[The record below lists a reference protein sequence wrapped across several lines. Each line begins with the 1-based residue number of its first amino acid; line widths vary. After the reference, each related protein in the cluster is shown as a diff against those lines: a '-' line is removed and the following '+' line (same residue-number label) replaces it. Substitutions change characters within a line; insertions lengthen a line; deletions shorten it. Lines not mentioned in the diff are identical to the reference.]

1 MNKYQATLFSNESDI
16 YTALHSNSAK
26 ITDVTLRKIA
36 FNRGLILPSN
46 LSKEVLIEKISDL
59 PFSYNHIREI
69 QDKLATKSSQDVFS
83 VKRIYDGFDIEKLY
97 DVVNNVKENRP
108 KLLGHEKIDH
118 YSGLQTYHISIDYT
132 EFDFRRG
139 KFQQKKLYSGGIIFI
154 VKKGYISVRYNYTPR
169 ISEILNQIIETYFST
184 VSNNITVDEIDLS
197 SIIDTDLRNIF
208 AVHLYDFEGGYK
220 KTGFEYAGLEKVRV
234 SRIKTLL
241 DINKN
246 NPKENVNEET
256 QELGK
261 LEIST
266 DNQDD
271 DDDDD
276 INSQEIASDDDE
288 NLTFNINNAAY
299 DGLSLVNAPQI
310 KELCSDGFYRSLI
323 RWKSFSTAVKNH
335 TITFELSF
343 DDKYLGRNIKFRALY
358 KESNSVSAEREK
370 LSDADFDLV
379 MKQLEEKIFLI
390 NDFIIEEH
398 NKRYPVTKAMS
409 CESSN
414 QEAG

>member
-36 FNRGLILPSN
+36 FNRGLIFPSS

-59 PFSYNHIREI
+59 PFSYNHIREV

-83 VKRIYDGFDIEKLY
+83 VKRIYEEFDIEKLY
-97 DVVNNVKENRP
+97 DVVNKVKENRP

-139 KFQQKKLYSGGIIFI
+139 KFQQKKLYSGSIIFI
-154 VKKGYISVRYNYTPR
+154 VRNAYVSVRYNYTPR
-169 ISEILNQIIETYFST
+169 ISEILNQIIDTYSST
-184 VSNNITVDEIDLS
+184 VSDNIIVNEIDLS

-208 AVHLYDFEGGYK
+208 AVHLYDFDGNYK
-220 KTGFEYAGLEKVRV
+220 TTGFEYAGLEKVRV
-234 SRIKTLL
+234 SRIKTPL
-241 DINKN
+241 DINGDN
-246 NPKENVNEET
+246 LEGNANEEA
-256 QELGK
+256 QELLSK
-261 LEIST
+261 LLPST
-266 DNQDD
+266 DNEN
-271 DDDDD
+271 DDD
-276 INSQEIASDDDE
+276 INNQEISSDDDE

-323 RWKSFSTAVKNH
+323 RWKSFSSAVKNH

-358 KESNSVSAEREK
+358 KESNSASAEREK
-370 LSDADFDLV
+370 LSDADFDQV
-379 MKQLEEKIFLI
+379 MKQLEEKMFLI

-398 NKRYPVTKAMS
+398 TKRYPVTKIMS
-409 CESSN
+409 CETSN

>member
-36 FNRGLILPSN
+36 FNRGLIFPSD
-46 LSKEVLIEKISDL
+46 LSKEVLIEKLSDL
-59 PFSYNHIREI
+59 PFSYNHIREV
-69 QDKLATKSSQDVFS
+69 QDKLATKPSQDVFS
-83 VKRIYDGFDIEKLY
+83 VKRIYEEFDIEKLY
-97 DVVNNVKENRP
+97 DVVNKVKENRP

-139 KFQQKKLYSGGIIFI
+139 KFQQKKLYSGSIIFI
-154 VKKGYISVRYNYTPR
+154 VKKGYVSVRYNYTPR
-169 ISEILNQIIETYFST
+169 ISEILNQIIDTYSST
-184 VSNNITVDEIDLS
+184 VCDNIIVNEIDLS

-208 AVHLYDFEGGYK
+208 AVHLYDFDGKYK

-234 SRIKTLL
+234 SRIKTSL
-241 DINKN
+241 DINGDN
-246 NPKENVNEET
+246 LEGNANEKI
-256 QELGK
+256 QELLNK
-261 LEIST
+261 LSPST
-266 DNQDD
+266 DNEN
-271 DDDDD
+271 DDD
-276 INSQEIASDDDE
+276 INNQEMASDDHE

-323 RWKSFSTAVKNH
+323 RWKSLSSVVKNH

-343 DDKYLGRNIKFRALY
+343 DDKYLGKNIKFRALY
-358 KESNSVSAEREK
+358 KESNSASVDREK
-370 LSDADFDLV
+370 LGDAEFDQV
-379 MKQLEEKIFLI
+379 MRQLEEKIFLI

-398 NKRYPVTKAMS
+398 TKRYPVTKAMS
-409 CESSN
+409 CETLN

>member
-36 FNRGLILPSN
+36 FNRGLIFPSN

-59 PFSYNHIREI
+59 PFSYNHIREV

-83 VKRIYDGFDIEKLY
+83 VKRIYEEFDIEKLY
-97 DVVNNVKENRP
+97 DVVNKVKENRP

-139 KFQQKKLYSGGIIFI
+139 KFQQKKLYSGSIIFI
-154 VKKGYISVRYNYTPR
+154 VRSGYVSVRYNYTPR
-169 ISEILNQIIETYFST
+169 ISEILNQIIDTYSLT
-184 VSNNITVDEIDLS
+184 VCENIIVNEIDLS

-208 AVHLYDFEGGYK
+208 SVHLYDFDGIYK

-234 SRIKTLL
+234 SRIKTPL
-241 DINKN
+241 DTNGDN
-246 NPKENVNEET
+246 LEGNANEET
-256 QELGK
+256 QELLSK
-261 LEIST
+261 LST
-266 DNQDD
+266 STENENEN
-271 DDDDD
+271 DD
-276 INSQEIASDDDE
+276 INNQEIASDDDE

-323 RWKSFSTAVKNH
+323 RWKSFSSAVKNH

-358 KESNSVSAEREK
+358 KESNSASVEREK
-370 LSDADFDLV
+370 LSDADFDQV

-409 CESSN
+409 CETLN

>member
-36 FNRGLILPSN
+36 FNRGLIFPSS

-59 PFSYNHIREI
+59 PFSYNHIREV

-83 VKRIYDGFDIEKLY
+83 VKRIYEEFDIEKLY
-97 DVVNNVKENRP
+97 DVVNKVKENRP

-139 KFQQKKLYSGGIIFI
+139 KFQQKKLYSGSIIFI
-154 VKKGYISVRYNYTPR
+154 VRNGYVSVRYNYTPR
-169 ISEILNQIIETYFST
+169 ISEILNQIIDTYSLT
-184 VSNNITVDEIDLS
+184 VCGNIIVNEIDLS

-208 AVHLYDFEGGYK
+208 SVHLYDFDGIYK

-234 SRIKTLL
+234 SRIKTPL
-241 DINKN
+241 DTNEDN
-246 NPKENVNEET
+246 LEGNANEEA
-256 QELGK
+256 QK
-261 LEIST
+261 LLSKLSTST
-266 DNQDD
+266 DDEN
-271 DDDDD
+271 DDD
-276 INSQEIASDDDE
+276 INNQEIASDDDE

-323 RWKSFSTAVKNH
+323 RWKSFSSAVKNH

-358 KESNSVSAEREK
+358 KESNSASVEREK
-370 LSDADFDLV
+370 LSDADFDQV

-409 CESSN
+409 CETLN